1 MCIGAGFAVMEAV
14 LLLARLAADWRV
26 EFPAGFT
33 PDVRPAVT
41 LRTGPL
47 PATLRAV
54 RPGPGA
60 H

>member
-14 LLLARLAADWRV
+14 LLLARLATDWRV
-26 EFPAGFT
+26 EFPPGFT

-54 RPGPGA
+54 